1 MDVSVFKKG
10 ASMGKL
16 EKKFTVPDGE
26 YTPEAVANF
35 LLNLARQQSVDIN
48 NIKLQKLM
56 YFSNGFYLART
67 RKPLLKEG
75 FSAWSNGPVLP
86 FFYDKVNYQ
95 FKGGRI
101 AGSFSAD
108 DAVAS
113 SSQAATIIRTVWN
126 RYGRHSVAR
135 LVNISHKTGSPWAH
149 VWNGGTGYLKL
160 IPTSRIQSYFRQLI
174 DQGNNQP
181 A

>member
-1 MDVSVFKKG
+1 M
-10 ASMGKL
+10 AKL

-26 YTPEAVANF
+26 YSPEAVANF
-35 LLNLARQQSVDIN
+35 LLDLARQQGVNIN

-67 RKPLLKEG
+67 GKPLLKEG

-86 FFYDKVNYQ
+86 FFYDEVNYHYR
-95 FKGGRI
+95 GGRI
-101 AGSFSAD
+101 TGSFSSN
-108 DAVAS
+108 DAVDPS
-113 SSQAATIIRTVWN
+113 SRAATIIRTVWN
-126 RYGRHSVAR
+126 RYGERSVTR
-135 LVNISHKTGSPWAH
+135 LVNISHKPGSPWAH

-160 IPTSRIQSYFRQLI
+160 IPTCRIESYFRQLI